1 MSRAMAKRSRL
12 ALVVLAFVPLMKQTA
27 NMRVRMVVAARFL
40 VAKRIIS
47 TIGMPV
53 ADAEIA
59 AISGRQKSMMRIK
72 APPLLHHLANS
83 YSEEWVGKLT

>member
-1 MSRAMAKRSRL
+1 MAKRSRL

-27 NMRVRMVVAARFL
+27 SMRVKIVVAARFF
-40 VAKRIIS
+40 VARRIIS
-47 TIGMPV
+47 TMGMPV

-72 APPLLHHLANS
+72 APPLLHRLAEIH
-83 YSEEWVGKLT
+83 SEELFGRLT